1 MLTEKELL
9 RRVRAVIDPK
19 MDEMGLEHAPHASDL
34 LRRCLM
40 REYEAGHWKM
50 RNPGNPFYANAWF
63 NVAANYNEPD
73 EFVTPDGIAERIET
87 FKHRM
92 LPTEYDIDRRFT
104 DNVKDR
110 YAVAAYPRC
119 SIFTLNG
126 AEHVRHSYA
135 MVYFCASNP
144 PDDMDWQPEGRS
156 FPQSENREIE
166 VRHDTQGQDET
177 AREEGEQGRDDGVR
191 GDDLGGAGSSG
202 RASLDNIFRH
212 IEKAKATQ
220 PVTNAGHHMRWDHVT
235 LLIKSNRESEARE
248 YAKQWAGKGWQP
260 WKELVGMLS

>member
-1 MLTEKELL
+1 
-9 RRVRAVIDPK
+9 
-19 MDEMGLEHAPHASDL
+19 
-34 LRRCLM
+34 M

-50 RNPGNPFYANAWF
+50 TAPGNPFYATAYF
-63 NVAANYNEPD
+63 NLATNFNEPD
-73 EFVTPDGIAERIET
+73 EFVTPEGIAERIET
-87 FKHRM
+87 FRHRM
-92 LPTEYDIDRRFT
+92 LPTEYDIDKRFT

-126 AEHVRHSYA
+126 AEHVRHTYA

-177 AREEGEQGRDDGVR
+177 AREEGAQGRDDGVR
-191 GDDLGGAGSSG
+191 GNDLGGAGSAG
-202 RASLDNIFRH
+202 RAGLDNVFRH

-220 PVTNAGHHMRWDHVT
+220 PESNTQHHARWVKVRQD
-235 LLIKSNRESEARE
+235 IESGNLGAARE
-248 YAKQWAGKGWQP
+248 YAKEWAGKGWQP